1 MTLIKI
7 KAGEIRYGD
16 MVREM
21 MSDNLRVVD
30 LVKIQFNG
38 MITVHEKGLNTLPF
52 AIFASEDQIV
62 QVWRRA

>member
-1 MTLIKI
+1 
-7 KAGEIRYGD
+7 